1 MLERDMYI
9 HVSLCADI
17 FRRVAHEHHREIC
30 HCRSAAVSLRR
41 VHSNQIGSYTALPAY
56 TCLQTVQNDAEPLH
70 GFGFSAPWRKSSTN
84 DEHRPKPPCRFC
96 DSDAVTQQVS
106 RLLITYLRGWLGSRV
121 VSVLDSGAERPGFK
135 PQPRRCRV
143 TVLGKLFTP
152 VVPVFNS
159 SEIFSSPFKVCEG
172 NCGPGGK

>member
-1 MLERDMYI
+1 MRI
-9 HVSLCADI
+9 S
-17 FRRVAHEHHREIC
+17 FGRVVHEHHREKVIAVPQLSRC
-30 HCRSAAVSLRR
+30 GEFIQIKLEAIRRCQPTPVCR
-41 VHSNQIGSYTALPAY
+41 
-56 TCLQTVQNDAEPLH
+56 QTVKNDAEPLQE
-70 GFGFSAPWRKSSTN
+70 FGFSAPWRKSSTN
-84 DEHRPKPPCRFC
+84 DERRPKPPCRFC

-106 RLLITYLRGWLGSRV
+106 RLLITYLHGWLGSRV
-121 VSVLDSGAERPGFK
+121 VSGLDSGAERPGFK

-152 VVPVFNS
+152 VVPLFNS